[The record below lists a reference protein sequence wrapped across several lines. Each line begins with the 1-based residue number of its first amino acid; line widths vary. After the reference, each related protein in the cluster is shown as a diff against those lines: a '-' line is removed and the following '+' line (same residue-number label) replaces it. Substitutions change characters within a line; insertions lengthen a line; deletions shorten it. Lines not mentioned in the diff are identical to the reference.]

1 MAIRNIFQKFG
12 TKLFLCLFMV
22 AAGDWLLY
30 GQPIGWALGL
40 YGGLVAALL
49 LLTQKNILQSRSSKV
64 TAFIAASLLSRLIY
78 SPDLLTA
85 VMYILAVITLL
96 ILSKRQR
103 LIDAKLWSYD
113 VGSFSSRLFTQ
124 WFLDKS
130 RIQKLSKARG
140 IKLNNIARYA
150 VLPLLMA
157 TTFIY
162 LFTRANPI
170 LASAL
175 KKVDLTF
182 IGSPGRWIFW
192 ALTGLAVWALL
203 RPRFKLSTEKRSI
216 QFTQKIDL
224 DLWLNKN
231 AIIFSLVIFNVLFFI
246 QNAMDVAFLWTGA
259 ALPAGMTYAKYVHA
273 GAYPLIFTTII
284 AAIYVLITFGD
295 GSAKYQSPAAR
306 VGVYLW
312 IAQNIFLVVS
322 AMSRTVNYI
331 EFYSLTQLRTAGLIW
346 MGLIAAGIF
355 LMVLRIYLRK
365 SNTWLL
371 NANTLLLFTTLYIC
385 CFVNFNR
392 MIADFNVAHAREITE
407 GSAGTYLDLQYMW
420 ELGPEAI
427 PALARYQ
434 SKMATPQP
442 VLSELQANLRA
453 DLAENWRAWTWRKQQ
468 LLEEIDSS
476 DAVPIAEAIPPSVDP
491 SR

>member
-1 MAIRNIFQKFG
+1 
-12 TKLFLCLFMV
+12 MV

-30 GQPIGWALGL
+30 GQPIGWTLGL

-49 LLTQKNILQSRSSKV
+49 LLTQKNILQSRASKA
-64 TAFIAASLLSRLIY
+64 TAFIAASLFGRLIY
-78 SPDLLTA
+78 SPDLLAA

-103 LIDAKLWSYD
+103 LFDARLWSYD

-130 RIQKLSKARG
+130 RVQKMSEARG

-157 TTFIY
+157 MTFIY
-162 LFTRANPI
+162 LFMQANPV
-170 LASAL
+170 LANAL

-192 ALTGLAVWALL
+192 ALTGFSVWALL
-203 RPRFKLSTEKRSI
+203 RPRFKLSTKKSSI
-216 QFTQKIDL
+216 QFTQKIDF
-224 DLWLNKN
+224 DLWLSKN
-231 AIIFSLVIFNVLFFI
+231 AIIVSLVIFNILFAI

-306 VGVYLW
+306 AGVYLW

-331 EFYSLTQLRTAGLIW
+331 EFYSLTLLRIAGLIW

-371 NANTLLLFTTLYIC
+371 NANTLLLFTILYIC

-392 MIADFNVAHAREITE
+392 IIADFNVAHAREVTG
-407 GSAGTYLDLQYMW
+407 GSAGTCLDLQYML
-420 ELGPEAI
+420 ELGHEAI

-434 SKMATPQP
+434 SKIAASQP

-468 LLEEIDSS
+468 LLEEVDSS
-476 DAVPIAEAIPPSVDP
+476 DAAPIAEAIQPSVDP
-491 SR
+491 NPLYK